1 MSFLFVHWLSP
12 ETSEPTVYHTPC
24 QALEIQKPN
33 KTTSHPGGAHFLEKD
48 MKTVYD
54 IHDKS
59 YHGAKHRNWRGR
71 NEGIQ
76 GTFYL

>member
-1 MSFLFVHWLSP
+1 M
-12 ETSEPTVYHTPC
+12 YHTPC

-59 YHGAKHRNWRGR
+59 YHGAKHRN
-71 NEGIQ
+71 
-76 GTFYL
+76 